1 MRKPCQHGRSTHAA
15 YIAALDM
22 ISTIMHLVLLALGAF
37 AFTLFGVVIVR
48 NDHLSGAEKITRNLF
63 SVALFATGGLAL
75 LFA

>member
-1 MRKPCQHGRSTHAA
+1 MKKSRRHGRRARAA
-15 YIAALDM
+15 YIVGLDV

-48 NDHLSGAEKITRNLF
+48 NDHLSGVEKITRNLF